1 MRMDKKA
8 IESFAVS
15 ARKKLIGSCKDK
27 AALLGIHPDRIY
39 EPEIISDGILKFTQK
54 SGQYITI
61 SGNEIEW
68 RNSLLRRI
76 SEVGYNQVMEETAY
90 SWFNRLI
97 AIRFMEVN
105 GFLPLRV
112 LSAESEG
119 KVEPDIVTEA
129 PYVSFGLKETYSFTQ
144 DELKFISD
152 CRMQNKTD
160 DLFKMLLIKQSDA
173 LQSLLPG
180 FVRKTED
187 YMKLLLNFSF
197 SNPDGVVRR
206 LVTDISEDDF
216 REAVE
221 IIGWLYQ
228 YYITELNQIV
238 YDGTLKKS
246 RISKDLL
253 PAATTIYTTDWAIRY
268 MVENSL
274 GRLWLEGHPRDSAL
288 RENWKYYL
296 DEAEQEPSVA
306 AELRKIRERFSKL
319 KPEEITFIDPCM
331 GSGHILVYAFEVLMD
346 IYRMAGYQER
356 DAARLIVEKN
366 LYGLDIDDRAG
377 QLAYFAVM
385 MKARKY
391 NRRILSEGVST
402 HLFSIPESNIIPNE
416 LIALAAGKDRG
427 LAEDFGYLIEKFKDA
442 KEYGSI
448 LKVKELDFAKLRG
461 CVDNLLNSRQQ
472 TFYSYN
478 DELHR
483 LRRIIDVAE
492 ILSKKYDVVCTNP
505 PYLGS
510 NRFSEKL
517 NDYVVKNYTDVKSD
531 LSMVMLKKALSQL
544 SSQNGF
550 VSFITTSSW
559 MFLSSF
565 EKLREF
571 MLENAAIES
580 LVDFGTELFDGK
592 VGHNIIVA
600 WVNRNTKINLNLTA
614 VRLVDYCY
622 SRRYEKE
629 PEFFEDR
636 NRYITKQSNFSK
648 IPSSP
653 IAYWASDKL
662 IKAFEKGTTL
672 NTIAKPKQ
680 GLATGENNRFLRFW
694 YEIDTN
700 KKCLNRIS
708 GEDDAYYKEKWY
720 PYNKGG
726 DYRRWYGN
734 LEYFINWE
742 NDGFAIRNFRTDDGK
757 LRSVVRSPQFYF
769 KECITWS
776 KVTIG
781 AFSMRYIPPG
791 CIFDVAGCSLFCKN
805 EDLKY
810 ILGFMNSVVNRSILS
825 CISPTLNYEVGHIAS
840 LPIIFPDNSEDIQKI
855 VSENISL
862 SKTDWDSFE
871 TSWDFVKHPFLVHKG
886 ATLEESFEN
895 WKKSAEERFYRL
907 KENEEELNRIFI
919 DIYGLG
925 DELTPE
931 VEEKDVT
938 VRKADL
944 TRDVKSFISYAV
956 GCMLGRYSPDK
967 DGLVFAGGEWNP
979 QNYASF
985 PADEDGIIPIT
996 DKEYFSDDITAR
1008 YISFLKVCFGKEH
1021 LEENIDFTANALG
1034 NRGDSSRAIIRNYF
1048 LNDFYKDHCKI
1059 YQKKPIYW
1067 LFDSGK
1073 ENGFKAL
1080 IYLHRYTPDTLG
1092 RVRIDYLHQLQ
1103 KKYEDEMETEKY
1115 MRDNG
1120 SVAEKKKANIELVKL
1135 EKQLLE
1141 TRNYDQALGHM
1152 ASQRISIDLDD
1163 GVAVNYAKFQNIVVK
1178 QEGLAEKKINL
1189 LGDIK

>member
-1 MRMDKKA
+1 MRMDKRA

-54 SGQYITI
+54 SGQFVTI
-61 SGNEIEW
+61 SGSEIEW

-112 LSAESEG
+112 LSSESEG

-173 LQSLLPG
+173 LQILLPG

-228 YYITELNQIV
+228 YYNSELK
-238 YDGTLKKS
+238 DETFAGLKKNVK
-246 RISKDLL
+246 ITKETL
-253 PAATTIYTTDWAIRY
+253 PAATQLFTPDWIVRY

-306 AELRKIRERFSKL
+306 AELTKIREGFSKL

-391 NRRILSEGVST
+391 NRRILSEGVTT
-402 HLFSIPESNIIPNE
+402 HLISIPESNIIPDD

-448 LKVKELDFAKLRG
+448 LKVKELNFAKLRG

-472 TFYSYN
+472 TFHSYN

-505 PYLGS
+505 PYMGGNS
-510 NRFSEKL
+510 MNAKL
-517 NDYVVKNYTDVKSD
+517 SLFLKENYLDTKSD
-531 LSMVMLKKALSQL
+531 LFAV
-544 SSQNGF
+544 
-550 VSFITTSSW
+550 FIERCTEFTKDDKYEAMITQHAW
-559 MFLSSF
+559 MFLLGYEALRRKMLQIDTVNMAHLGPRAF
-565 EKLREF
+565 EEIGGEIVQTTAFVRINRSV
-571 MLENAAIES
+571 ENYKAAYFRLIEPK
-580 LVDFGTELFDGK
+580 TQQGK
-592 VGHNIIVA
+592 EEMFLSG
-600 WVNRNTKINLNLTA
+600 
-614 VRLVDYCY
+614 C
-622 SRRYEKE
+622 
-629 PEFFEDR
+629 
-636 NRYITKQSNFSK
+636 NRYDAAQNNFSK
-648 IPSSP
+648 IPGSP
-653 IAYWASDKL
+653 IAYWLSNNM
-662 IKAFEKGTTL
+662 FEIFRNSKQL
-672 NTIAKPKQ
+672 SEIAKPRQ
-680 GLATGENNRFLRFW
+680 GLATSDNNRFLRFW
-694 YEIDTN
+694 HEIDLADIGFGITG
-700 KKCLNRIS
+700 I
-708 GEDDAYYKEKWY
+708 DDQNQYNYKWF
-720 PYNKGG
+720 PCTKGG
-726 DYRRWYGN
+726 SFRRWYGN
-734 LEYFINWE
+734 NFYVINWE
-742 NDGFAIRNFRTDDGK
+742 DDGK
-757 LRSVVRSPQFYF
+757 EIKEYAAFLYKSYTRTIKNIPLYF
-769 KECITWS
+769 HKGLTWS
-776 KVTIG
+776 TISSGLFSLRYVPTGFIFETKGAMCFVDDLYMMGVLALYNTKVIQS
-781 AFSMRYIPPG
+781 FLQ
-791 CIFDVAGCSLFCKN
+791 V
-805 EDLKY
+805 
-810 ILGFMNSVVNRSILS
+810 
-825 CISPTLNYEVGHIAS
+825 ISPTLDYHEGS
-840 LPIIFPDNSEDIQKI
+840 LGRTPIILESSEDIDNLAKEC
-855 VSENISL
+855 VSL

-996 DKEYFSDDITAR
+996 DKEYFSDDITAG
-1008 YISFLKVCFGKEH
+1008 YIGFLKVCFGKEH
-1021 LEENIDFTANALG
+1021 LEENIDFTAKALG
-1034 NRGDSSRAIIRNYF
+1034 NKGDSSRAIIRNYF

-1120 SVAEKKKANIELVKL
+1120 SVAEKKKANIELVNL